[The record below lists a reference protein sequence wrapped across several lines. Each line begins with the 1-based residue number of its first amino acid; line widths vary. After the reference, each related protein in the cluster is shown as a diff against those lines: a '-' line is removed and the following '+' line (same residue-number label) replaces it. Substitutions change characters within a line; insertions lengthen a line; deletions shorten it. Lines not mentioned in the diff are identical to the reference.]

1 MCKIN
6 IFHVNRLFGSLSR
19 GVGSKVF
26 STGSL
31 DISGLNGDYSAI
43 GVGNQTGVSV
53 RVSSSVGGIRISS
66 SGIGVSSRGIGVS
79 SSGIGVSVSGEVLGL
94 GSSDSRLINGD
105 NSTVGVGN
113 KSSVGIS
120 SGVSGVG
127 IRGSGVNSVGI
138 GQSSIGVSCVCYSTV
153 SGKVSGTGS
162 GNCGLISGDNSSV
175 WVGDKLTSRD
185 CNAGGE
191 NLGTKNVYHF

>member
-43 GVGNQTGVSV
+43 GVGNQSRVSV
-53 RVSSSVGGIRISS
+53 RVSGSVGGIRISS
-66 SGIGVSSRGIGVS
+66 SGIGVC

-94 GSSDSRLINGD
+94 GSGDSRLINGD
-105 NSTVGVGN
+105 NGTVGVSN

-127 IRGSGVNSVGI
+127 IGGSGVNSIGI
-138 GQSSIGVSCVCYSTV
+138 GQSSVRVSCIDYPSVG
-153 SGKVSGTGS
+153 GKVSGTGS
-162 GNCGLISGDNSSV
+162 GNCGLISGDNGSV
-175 WVGDKLTSRD
+175 GIGDKLTSRD
-185 CNAGGE
+185 CNAGGK
-191 NLGTKNVYHF
+191 NLETKNV